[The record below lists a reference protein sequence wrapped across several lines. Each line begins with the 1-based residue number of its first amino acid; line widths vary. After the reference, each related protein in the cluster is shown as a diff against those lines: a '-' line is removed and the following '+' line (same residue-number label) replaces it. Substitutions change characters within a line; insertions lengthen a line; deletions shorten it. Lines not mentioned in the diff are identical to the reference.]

1 MLGRYAFV
9 VEGLDELTDLD
20 SIPDDLKRYA
30 RMAVNHATDYARTT
44 GAKLVREQV
53 RFPASYLQP
62 DSGRL
67 NVTRRANDDRLEGV
81 ITARQRATSLARFAK
96 SGTRKSGVS
105 VEVHPGKLVTLKRG
119 FLMNLKSGTEA
130 GGNIG
135 LAVRVPDKRP
145 PGNAYRPAKISDDL
159 YLLYGQSVD
168 QVFRR
173 ISPDMS
179 DDVSAALASEFHRL
193 MDARI

>member
-9 VEGLDELTDLD
+9 VEGLDELTNFD
-20 SIPDDLKRYA
+20 SIPDALKRYA

-53 RFPASYLQP
+53 NFPASYLQP

-96 SGTRKSGVS
+96 SGSRKGGVS
-105 VEVHPGKLVTLKRG
+105 VEVRPGNLVTLKRG
-119 FLMNLKSGTEA
+119 FLMNLKRGTEA
-130 GGNIG
+130 GGNLG
-135 LAVRVPDKRP
+135 LAVRVPEKRP
-145 PGNAYRPAKISDDL
+145 PEKAYRPARIADDL

-173 ISPDMS
+173 ISPDMV
-179 DDVSAALASEFHRL
+179 DDVESVLATEFHRL
-193 MDARI
+193 MDARL